1 MAALKQTV
9 LIIGGTG
16 AQGTPVVKGIPLPI
30 PSRNIKLTNSSEL
43 SKSNNYFIKVL
54 THSPSSASALNLSS
68 LPNVTLISGDVY
80 NEKDL
85 QSAFKNISIAF
96 VNLNGFAIGE
106 KAELYWGIRIFE
118 IAAEHGVE
126 HFIWA
131 SLDSSYKISS
141 YEPRFR
147 TGHFEGKAKVADWI
161 SAQKMGDGA
170 MKWSVLTSC
179 MYLETFSEMLAPAKE
194 MVDGE
199 EVVVFK
205 APVGNGVP
213 PMIYL
218 EDLGRY
224 ARWLVEHPEKSNGLN
239 LKIATANVGW
249 EEVAKSFTEVMGK
262 KAVFKD
268 ISLEEYF
275 ASGVFGD
282 ADRKVGHSV
291 GHEDDTLMTY
301 RENFSGFWNTWR
313 EDVLKRSK
321 KDYELLDEILPE
333 RVQSVGEWMKLTG
346 YTGERTNVLKD
357 YADAGRKKPQ

>member
-1 MAALKQTV
+1 VGLVPKEPQSSKVYTSHY
-9 LIIGGTG
+9 L
-16 AQGTPVVKGIPLPI
+16 
-30 PSRNIKLTNSSEL
+30 SNIYSNNSSEL
-43 SKSNNYFIKVL
+43 SKSNNYSIKVL
-54 THSPSSASALNLSS
+54 TRSPSSTSALALSS

-80 NEKDL
+80 NENDL
-85 QSAFKNISIAF
+85 HSAFTDISIAF

-118 IAAEHGVE
+118 LAAEHGVK

-131 SLDSSYKISS
+131 SLDSSYKISD

-161 SAQKMGDGA
+161 SAQKIREGG
-170 MKWSVLTSC
+170 MKWSVLTSG
-179 MYLETFSEMLAPAKE
+179 MYLETFSEMLAPSKE
-194 MVDGE
+194 VMDGE
-199 EVVVFK
+199 VIVVFK
-205 APVGNGVP
+205 APVGEGMP

-224 ARWLVEHPEKSNGLN
+224 ARWLVEHPEKSDGLN

-249 EEVAKSFTEVMGK
+249 KDVAKSFTEVTGK
-262 KAVFKD
+262 KAVFRD

-301 RENFSGFWNTWR
+301 RVNFSGFWNTWK
-313 EDVLKRSK
+313 EDVLNRTKEN
-321 KDYELLDEILPE
+321 YELLDEILPE
-333 RVQSVGEWMKLTG
+333 RVRSVGEWMKLTG

-357 YADAGRKKPQ
+357 YADAGKKKPQ